1 MSNIGGAREQLI
13 FRKRWERFDD
23 KEHLL
28 WCLILVIFNLYRQL
42 IKLDTQNQKVNLRLH
57 FIGLK
62 IGFLLKSAIF
72 VLKCLLEC
80 VSDFNIFLFVKQ
92 VQRLVRWKFFARYEN
107 CRKKISPWNLPMK
120 FRPNFW
126 QYFDDISPYF
136 HAEWSIYI
144 SKWSAWVALQKTYWL
159 FFIKKI
165 FQNFENL
172 KIFRK
177 FWKKKFFEICFFQ

>member
-23 KEHLL
+23 NEHLL
-28 WCLILVIFNLYRQL
+28 CCFNSILSKMYRQL
-42 IKLDTQNQKVNLRLH
+42 IKLDTHNQKVNLRLH

-120 FRPNFW
+120 FRPNFR
-126 QYFDDISPYF
+126 QYFDDISTYF
-136 HAEWSIYI
+136 HAKWSIYI
-144 SKWSAWVALQKTYWL
+144 SKWSALVALQKTYWL

-165 FQNFENL
+165 SKIWNFFW
-172 KIFRK
+172 KFR
-177 FWKKKFFEICFFQ
+177 KKKFWNLFFQIN